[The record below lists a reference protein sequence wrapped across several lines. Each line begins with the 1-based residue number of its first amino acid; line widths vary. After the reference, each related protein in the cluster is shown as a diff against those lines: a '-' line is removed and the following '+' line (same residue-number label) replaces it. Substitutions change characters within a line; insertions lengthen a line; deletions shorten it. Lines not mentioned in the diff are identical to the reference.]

1 VRRSSRLIL
10 LVGIFLAV
18 GAFILIVFL
27 NAGGRPSASP
37 TPAVAHIV
45 VAAVDIPQGTTITE
59 SMLTTKDVSLAEKPA
74 DSVALTA
81 SAIGKPARQGIA
93 AGAYVPES
101 AISNVAGPGSQTVD
115 VSADLKPGERAMA
128 IAVDAL
134 TGVGTLI
141 QPGDRV
147 DILFSFSTIKDTKD
161 PEIPVI
167 LTLPR
172 NTAFTCPEGKL
183 ACDIGITSN
192 PISTKIIVQN
202 VRVIGAKFSVAT
214 PESVGQPVATPV
226 PGTSFPLRTEL
237 VMVAVSAQQAEVL
250 GVGQFLAKPMTLLLR
265 APADAEASPEVTT
278 GIILKTL
285 IEEYGVL
292 PPLPVSAPLPTELTP
307 R

>member
-1 VRRSSRLIL
+1 MRRSSRLIL

-27 NAGGRPSASP
+27 NGSGRPAASP

-59 SMLTTKDVSLAEKPA
+59 SMLSTKDVSLTEKPA

-81 SAIGKPARQGIA
+81 SAIGKPARQSIA

-101 AISNVAGPGSQTVD
+101 AISNVALPGSQTVD
-115 VSADLKPGERAMA
+115 VSAELKPGERAMA
-128 IAVDAL
+128 IAVDDL

-141 QPGDRV
+141 QSGDRV

-167 LTLPR
+167 LIPPK
-172 NTAFTCPEGKL
+172 NSGVTCPEGKL
-183 ACDIGITSN
+183 VCDIGIVYN
-192 PISTKIIVQN
+192 PISTKVIVQN

-214 PESVGQPVATPV
+214 PESVGAPAATPV
-226 PGTSFPLRTEL
+226 PGTAFPLRTEL

-250 GVGQFLAKPMTLLLR
+250 AAGQFLAKPMTLLLR
-265 APADAEASPEVTT
+265 APADAEAAADETT
-278 GIILKTL
+278 GIILKKL

-292 PPLPVSAPLPTELTP
+292 PPLPVSAPLPTDLVP